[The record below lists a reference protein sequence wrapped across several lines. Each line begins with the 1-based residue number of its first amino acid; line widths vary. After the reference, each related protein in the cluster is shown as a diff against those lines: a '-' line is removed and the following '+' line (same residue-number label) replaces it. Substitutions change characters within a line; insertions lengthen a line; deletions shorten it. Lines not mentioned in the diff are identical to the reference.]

1 MSVSLAEGLREMA
14 KELKNI
20 DSQFA
25 TQFNTFK
32 SSVLTLEQ
40 NVKTDQATFN
50 SARRQSI
57 DPSVAVGGNYYG
69 RQYERQV
76 GGRLGATHNENEF
89 AYNSG
94 VSRYV

>member
-1 MSVSLAEGLREMA
+1 MSVSLAVALEGM
-14 KELKNI
+14 KTELGKI

-25 TQFNTFK
+25 SQFGIFK
-32 SSVLTLEQ
+32 SNILSLDQ
-40 NVKTDQATFN
+40 KVKADKLTFN
-50 SARRQSI
+50 SARRQAI

-94 VSRYV
+94 VSSYV